1 LIPISDFPKDS
12 RRKLEAIVSKVIALG
27 HNPGVSI
34 ALVKEGKMVYAEG
47 FGARDVAKSLP
58 ARAMEAPQEKEVGI
72 KPLSG
77 GRLPQG
83 DDDPPVRL
91 LKPDEIPL
99 MQVQDE
105 VQLDD
110 TDH

>member
-1 LIPISDFPKDS
+1 MSDFPKDS
-12 RRKLEAIVSKVIALG
+12 RRNLEAIVSKAIALDY
-27 HNPGVSI
+27 NPGVSI
-34 ALVKEGKMVYAEG
+34 ALVKDGKMVYAEG

-91 LKPDEIPL
+91 LKPDEISL